1 MQISTNFLFDRAT
14 SQLSTIQNDLAKSQ
28 AQIAAQKQVLNPSDA
43 PDQAAAIARLKSV
56 LGRQESYGKSLDDLN
71 SRLSIQGST
80 LENASN
86 ALIKINELAI
96 QASNSANDP
105 ASRVLLATE
114 MRGMRDQLLSLANS
128 RDLNGKFIFSGSRMN
143 TPPFAPDVQGQM
155 VYQGDQ
161 TQMLQD
167 IGDQRSVAMNR
178 PGSQTF
184 VRVVRQASDGSSAG
198 VGFFQSIDE
207 LIDGVATSNS
217 SAMQRGLAEVDDL
230 QLGLVQAQSQT
241 GSDMQ
246 VIEQQNA
253 TIQDTQLTLKSALSN
268 LEDLDYASAI
278 TQMKKQMLAL
288 EAAQSSFVKI
298 TQLSLFSYLR

>member
-1 MQISTNFLFDRAT
+1 MQISTNLLFERA
-14 SQLSTIQNDLAKSQ
+14 SNQLSTIQNDLAKSQ
-28 AQIAAQKQVLNPSDA
+28 AQIASQKQVLNPSDA

-71 SRLSIQGST
+71 SRLSLQGST

-86 ALIKINELAI
+86 ALLKINELAI
-96 QASNSANDP
+96 QANNSTNDP

-161 TQMLQD
+161 TRMLQD
-167 IGDQRSVAMNR
+167 VGDQRSVAMNR

-184 VRVVRQASDGSSAG
+184 VRVVRQASDGSSVG

>member
-1 MQISTNFLFDRAT
+1 MQISTNLLFERA
-14 SQLSTIQNDLAKSQ
+14 SKQLSTIQNDLAKSQ
-28 AQIAAQKQVLNPSDA
+28 AQISSQKQVLNPSDA

-56 LGRQESYGKSLDDLN
+56 MGRQESYAKSLDDLS
-71 SRLSIQGST
+71 SRLSLQGST
-80 LENASN
+80 LDNASN
-86 ALIKINELAI
+86 AMIKINELAI
-96 QASNSANDP
+96 QANNSANDP

-167 IGDQRSVAMNR
+167 VGDQRSVAMNR

-184 VRVVRQASDGSSAG
+184 VRVVRQASDGSSVG
-198 VGFFQSIDE
+198 VGFFQSLDE
-207 LIDGVATSNS
+207 LIDGVANSNS

-246 VIEQQNA
+246 VIEQQNE

>member
-1 MQISTNFLFDRAT
+1 MQISTNLLFERA
-14 SQLSTIQNDLAKSQ
+14 SKQLSTIQNDLAKSQ
-28 AQIAAQKQVLNPSDA
+28 AQISSQKQVLNPSDA

-56 LGRQESYGKSLDDLN
+56 MGRQESYAKSLDDLS
-71 SRLSIQGST
+71 SRLSLQGST
-80 LENASN
+80 LDNASN
-86 ALIKINELAI
+86 AMIKINELAI
-96 QASNSANDP
+96 QANNSANDP

-161 TQMLQD
+161 TRMLQD
-167 IGDQRSVAMNR
+167 VGDQRSVAMNR

-184 VRVVRQASDGSSAG
+184 VRVVRQASDGSSVG
-198 VGFFQSIDE
+198 VGFFQSLDE

-246 VIEQQNA
+246 VIEQQNE

>member
-1 MQISTNFLFDRAT
+1 MQISTNLLFDRAS

-28 AQIAAQKQVLNPSDA
+28 AQIASQKQVLNPSDA

>member
-1 MQISTNFLFDRAT
+1 MQISTNLLFERA
-14 SQLSTIQNDLAKSQ
+14 SNQLSTIQNDLAKSQ
-28 AQIAAQKQVLNPSDA
+28 AQISSQKQVLNPSDA

-56 LGRQESYGKSLDDLN
+56 MGRQESYAKSLDDLN
-71 SRLSIQGST
+71 SRLSLQGST
-80 LENASN
+80 LDNASD

-96 QASNSANDP
+96 QANNSANDP
-105 ASRVLLATE
+105 ASRGLLANE

-161 TQMLQD
+161 TRMLQD
-167 IGDQRSVAMNR
+167 VGDQRSVAMNR

-184 VRVVRQASDGSSAG
+184 VRVVRQASDGSSVG
-198 VGFFQSIDE
+198 VGFFQSLDE

-230 QLGLVQAQSQT
+230 HLGLVQAQSQT

-246 VIEQQNA
+246 VIQQQND

-268 LEDLDYASAI
+268 LEDLDYASTI

>member
-1 MQISTNFLFDRAT
+1 MQISTNYLFDRAS
-14 SQLSTIQNDLAKSQ
+14 SQLSAIQNDLAKSQ

-56 LGRQESYGKSLDDLN
+56 LSRQESYAKSLDGLS

-80 LENASN
+80 LENASE
-86 ALIKINELAI
+86 ALIRIKELAI
-96 QASNSANDP
+96 QANNATNDSS
-105 ASRVLLATE
+105 SRLLLATE
-114 MRGMRDQLLSLANS
+114 MGAMRDQLLSLANG

-143 TPPFAPDVQGQM
+143 TPPFAANTQGQM

-161 TQMLQD
+161 TRMLQA
-167 IGDQRSVAMNR
+167 IGDQRSLAMNR

-184 VRVVRQASDGSSAG
+184 VRVVRTADDGSSSG

-207 LIDGVATSNS
+207 LIAGVTSSNS

-230 QLGLVQAQSQT
+230 HRGVVLAQAQT
-241 GSDMQ
+241 GTDMQ

-253 TIQDTQLTLKSALSN
+253 MLQDTQLTLKSALSN
-268 LEDLDYASAI
+268 LEDLDYASTI

-298 TQLSLFSYLR
+298 SQLSLFSYLR